1 MLCCVILVCVSFL
14 FLAFCHSRAVCVCV
28 CFMLS
33 SVIRNYKIIFV
44 TKFLR
49 TSLLPEII
57 RTLGVILKPD
67 LLNN

>member
-1 MLCCVILVCVSFL
+1 M
-14 FLAFCHSRAVCVCV
+14 CV